1 MPDGGACRAGP
12 QLDRPYCFA
21 HDPERATEAADARRL
36 GGLRRRKEGTIAVAY
51 DLPGLETVEGVR
63 RIFEIARTDLL
74 GLENSIGRARALI
87 AVGTAAT
94 NLLRTSDF
102 ELRLDALERVRSA
115 TDDPIDLGS
124 GLLEEEVR

>member
-1 MPDGGACRAGP
+1 M
-12 QLDRPYCFA
+12 
-21 HDPERATEAADARRL
+21 
-36 GGLRRRKEGTIAVAY
+36 RRRKEGTIALAY

-102 ELRLDALERVRSA
+102 ELRLEALERAHADTSEPLA
-115 TDDPIDLGS
+115 LAG
-124 GLLEEEVR
+124 GLLDEEDHDA